1 MIKLNIVSLLIALVS
16 TLFWQFVALLIPGD
30 TGLILGMTFITWLI
44 LLSVYMVDQDIKKEV
59 R

>member
-16 TLFWQFVALLIPGD
+16 TLFWQFVALFIPSD

-44 LLSVYMVDQDIKKEV
+44 LLSVYMVDQDIKKGV
-59 R
+59 